1 MKGSN
6 PWLALLVSLLAVL
19 LTALFTAT
27 ALMLGGFS
35 PVAALQALIEGSMGS
50 IDNFLGVTLVRAVPL
65 ILTGLAVAVAFKSG
79 VWNIGAE
86 GQFYAGAIA
95 AVWVGLSLGDH
106 PSFFSIPA
114 VFLAAALAGSF
125 WAFIPA
131 LMRIRLGVS
140 EVVTTILMNFVAIHL
155 VSYLVRWPLQEERGV
170 FPNTDL
176 IAESVRLPKIIAGT
190 GLHLGFLVAVML
202 ALGLAGLFNHT
213 VLGFNL
219 RSLGES
225 QEATRVSGRSNI
237 SSLLVVTF
245 LLSGCLAGLAGGIE
259 ITGRTFALYEGLS
272 PGWGYTAIAV
282 ALLANL
288 NFKAVLLT
296 GIFFGALEG
305 GSGAMQREAG
315 IPAAWVSGIE
325 ALVLLSVLAS
335 DRLFRRLLGSKWQS
349 KLRESGSDG

>member
-1 MKGSN
+1 MKDSS
-6 PWLALLVSLLAVL
+6 PWLALLVSLMAVL
-19 LTALFTAT
+19 LTAFLTAT

-35 PVAALQALIEGSMGS
+35 PVVALQALIEGSMGS

-95 AVWVGLSLGDH
+95 AVWVGLSLGDY

-131 LMRIRLGVS
+131 LMRIRLGVG

-176 IAESVRLPKIIAGT
+176 L
-190 GLHLGFLVAVML
+190 
-202 ALGLAGLFNHT
+202 
-213 VLGFNL
+213 
-219 RSLGES
+219 SL
-225 QEATRVSGRSNI
+225 I
-237 SSLLVVTF
+237 H
-245 LLSGCLAGLAGGIE
+245 I
-259 ITGRTFALYEGLS
+259 
-272 PGWGYTAIAV
+272 
-282 ALLANL
+282 
-288 NFKAVLLT
+288 
-296 GIFFGALEG
+296 
-305 GSGAMQREAG
+305 
-315 IPAAWVSGIE
+315 
-325 ALVLLSVLAS
+325 
-335 DRLFRRLLGSKWQS
+335 
-349 KLRESGSDG
+349 